1 AHEQRLINLAAV
13 AEAADEE
20 FHAIAPGP
28 WLIARVP
35 WSAAEHRI
43 RAVAAD
49 KHIAAALDIAVGA
62 PCLVV
67 ERRTWSAE
75 HPVTHVRF
83 TYAAE
88 SHTLVA
94 RFTPSQG

>member
-1 AHEQRLINLAAV
+1 DR
-13 AEAADEE
+13 
-20 FHAIAPGP
+20 
-28 WLIARVP
+28 
-35 WSAAEHRI
+35 
-43 RAVAAD
+43 
-49 KHIAAALDIAVGA
+49 HIAAALDIEAGA